1 MISDELK
8 EALETEKVI
17 LNISEKVSEA
27 WSKSLD
33 EKLRRDTEVDNMDN
47 INDNRDKFRSFVKQ
61 KCG

>member
-27 WSKSLD
+27 WAKSLN
-33 EKLRRDTEVDNMDN
+33 EKLRRNTEVDSMDN
-47 INDNRDKFRSFVKQ
+47 IHDNRDKFRSFVKQ